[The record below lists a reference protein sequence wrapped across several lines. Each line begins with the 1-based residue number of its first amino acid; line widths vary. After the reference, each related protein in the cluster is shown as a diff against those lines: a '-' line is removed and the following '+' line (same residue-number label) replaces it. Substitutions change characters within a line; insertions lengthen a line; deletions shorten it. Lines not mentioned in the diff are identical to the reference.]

1 MVCTLSGSVRSP
13 FRFLHSRKALS
24 PILRT
29 FFPNLIVLQAV
40 PVKAYRPICVI
51 WSPITIV

>member
-13 FRFLHSRKALS
+13 FRFLQPLKALS

-40 PVKAYRPICVI
+40 HGKAFRPICVI